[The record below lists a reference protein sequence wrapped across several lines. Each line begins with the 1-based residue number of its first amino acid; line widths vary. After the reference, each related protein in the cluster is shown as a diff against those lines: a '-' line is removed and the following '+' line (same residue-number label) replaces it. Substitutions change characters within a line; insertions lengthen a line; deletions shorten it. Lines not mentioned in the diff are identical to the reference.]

1 MRSVVIAFLGAAL
14 VATAGIAVAG
24 EKLPI
29 VIELFTSQG
38 CNSCPPA
45 DEFLAELT
53 KRDDII
59 ALAFHVNYWDYL
71 GWKDTFASDAT
82 TARQR
87 TYATFLGERT
97 VYTPQMV
104 IGGVAHKV
112 GSRRSDV
119 MGVVDRLRQRTGPYL
134 DVRVRRVEGG
144 KIAVTIPAGELKQRD
159 VVVWLVRYDSA
170 REVNIK
176 RGENRGRTLKH
187 SAVARTLTVVGT
199 LGLQDDTWAAT
210 ASIPLAPTWK
220 VSNLR
225 VIGFVQ
231 ERRSRHIIGAGSASV
246 DSR

>member
-1 MRSVVIAFLGAAL
+1 MQRMRSVVIAFLGAAL

-176 RGENRGRTLKH
+176 RGENRGRTIIYRNI
-187 SAVARTLTVVGT
+187 VADYRE
-199 LGLQDDTWAAT
+199 
-210 ASIPLAPTWK
+210 LAMWYGNEIKLELK
-220 VSNLR
+220 VSELR
-225 VIGFVQ
+225 DGGRDGGVILVQ
-231 ERRSRHIIGAGSASV
+231 ESGSGRIIGAAKV
-246 DSR
+246 DLDSI

>member
-1 MRSVVIAFLGAAL
+1 MQRIRSVVFAFFGAVLA
-14 VATAGIAVAG
+14 AAAGSAVAG

-29 VIELFTSQG
+29 VVELFTSQG

-45 DEFLAELT
+45 DTFLDELA

-71 GWKDTFASDAT
+71 GWKDTFATDAT
-82 TARQR
+82 TERQR

-104 IGGVAHKV
+104 IGGVTHKV

-119 MGVVDRLRQRTGPYL
+119 AGVIDGLRQRAGPYL

-144 KIAVTIPAGELKQRD
+144 KIAVNIPAGELKQRD

-170 REVNIK
+170 HEVEIK
-176 RGENRGRTLKH
+176 RGENRGLTIVYRNI
-187 SAVARTLTVVGT
+187 VADYREIAMWYGEEIKLE
-199 LGLQDDTWAAT
+199 L
-210 ASIPLAPTWK
+210 K
-220 VSNLR
+220 VSELR
-225 VIGFVQ
+225 EGGHDGGVILVQ
-231 ERRSRHIIGAGSASV
+231 EGGSGRIIGAAKV
-246 DSR
+246 DLDAI